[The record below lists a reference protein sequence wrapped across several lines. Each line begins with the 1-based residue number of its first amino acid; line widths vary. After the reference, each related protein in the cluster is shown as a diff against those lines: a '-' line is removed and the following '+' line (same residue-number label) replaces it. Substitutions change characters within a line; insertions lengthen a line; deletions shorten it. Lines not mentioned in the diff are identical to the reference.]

1 MPVMAAEIN
10 EDSKYQTLREHMVVE
25 QIQRRGISDPRVLAA
40 MRSVP
45 RQEFVLKEQ
54 KEIAYQ
60 DRALPIGVNQ
70 TISQPYIVAL
80 IAQQSEI
87 KENDRILEIGTGCG
101 YQAAVLSKL
110 AKQIYTIEIIES
122 LGDRAKK
129 LLESLGYNNITVKI
143 ADGFDGWKE
152 KAPFDVIVL
161 TAAPRRIPL
170 PLMEQLTVGGRLV
183 APVGDSE
190 NQELVV
196 IKKTK
201 SGLKKKNIIP
211 VRFVPMTGK
220 ARSS

>member
-1 MPVMAAEIN
+1 MAAEIN